1 MNDLCL
7 PQKINCGYFDCS
19 EFGNLKVSPAR
30 ISKYYEIEYF
40 LEDGQATYLNGDEI
54 KIVADR
60 IIIARPGDKRYS
72 FLPFK
77 TAFLKFEAEGTL
89 AEILDRQPS
98 YFEALH
104 KKQIRELM
112 HEIILLNESENKDI
126 LLFSGKLFTLL
137 SFIIRDGE
145 HKKRGTNYDYSAMHS
160 AKKFIEGNFEKRL
173 STADIAKSANLSESR
188 FRYLFGV
195 AYGLSPHAYL
205 TETRISA
212 AKEMLWNTDIPI
224 TEIAEKCGFGCQ
236 QYLNDTFKK
245 STGVSPGKY
254 REQFAK
260 KYTE

>member
-1 MNDLCL
+1 MNDLIL
-7 PQKINCGYFDCS
+7 PQKINCGYCDCS
-19 EFGNLKVSPAR
+19 EFGSLSISPER
-30 ISKYYEIEYF
+30 TSKCYEIEYY
-40 LEDGQATYLNGDEI
+40 LEDGRATYLNGEKIEI
-54 KIVADR
+54 IADR
-60 IIIARPGDKRYS
+60 VIIARPGDKRYS
-72 FLPFK
+72 LLPFK
-77 TAFLKFEAEGTL
+77 TAFLKFEAEGRL
-89 AEILDRQPS
+89 AEILNRQPH

-126 LLFSGKLFTLL
+126 LLLSGKLFTLL

-160 AKKFIEGNFEKRL
+160 AKKFIESNFEKRIL
-173 STADIAKSANLSESR
+173 TADIAKSVNLSESR

-195 AYGLSPHAYL
+195 AYGISPHAYL
-205 TETRISA
+205 TEIRISA